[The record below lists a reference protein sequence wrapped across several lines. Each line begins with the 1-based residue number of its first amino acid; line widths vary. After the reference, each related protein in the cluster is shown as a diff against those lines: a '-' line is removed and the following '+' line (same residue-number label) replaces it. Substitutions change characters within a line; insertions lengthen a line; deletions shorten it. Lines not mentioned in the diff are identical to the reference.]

1 MEQGLLVSIIT
12 IVYNGEENIERAI
25 QSVVGQT
32 YKNIEY
38 IVIDGGSTDNTVPII
53 KKYEGKYAYFVS
65 EKDSG
70 IADAFNKGIKKASGN
85 LIGILNSDDW
95 YEPNAVEE
103 IVKNIGDSD
112 IAFGDQQY
120 WQKEK
125 KDYLIK
131 GNLRNLKKQMSINH
145 PTVFVRAACYQ
156 QFGLFDLK
164 YKCAMDYELMIRFL
178 VNGRS
183 FVHVPIIIAN
193 MQWGGMSDSKWLIG
207 CKETLD
213 IKNKYFPRNWLWN
226 ELYYLRHVAGIRLPK
241 FIQSIGLGFVVK
253 GYRQTKYQ
261 IRSRTY

>member
-38 IVIDGGSTDNTVPII
+38 IVIDGGSTDNTVSII
-53 KKYEGKYAYFVS
+53 EKYESKYAYLVS

-95 YEPNAVEE
+95 YEPNAVAE

-120 WQKEK
+120 
-125 KDYLIK
+125 
-131 GNLRNLKKQMSINH
+131 
-145 PTVFVRAACYQ
+145 
-156 QFGLFDLK
+156 
-164 YKCAMDYELMIRFL
+164 
-178 VNGRS
+178 
-183 FVHVPIIIAN
+183 
-193 MQWGGMSDSKWLIG
+193 
-207 CKETLD
+207 
-213 IKNKYFPRNWLWN
+213 
-226 ELYYLRHVAGIRLPK
+226 
-241 FIQSIGLGFVVK
+241 
-253 GYRQTKYQ
+253 
-261 IRSRTY
+261 